1 MKLITIQLRT
11 KTKILTKYVVNPY
24 FYDVILWMIFWNM
37 KYLFY
42 NFLLL
47 LLCCAC
53 CKFAI
58 QPFMQ
63 EDRQAIQTKLAKDWQ
78 MDCYP
83 SLFYR
88 ELQKHYGIL
97 PQSPTAIPTECY
109 SSVFYQELQN
119 NYGPCHI
126 HRRIYRRI
134 HRRMMHIPTRTT
146 VRLLGQS
153 AQLPTDEANPMCACS
168 DTQLPTVLPTDVEKS
183 GGIFKNLVRISK
195 QYRWKYQRDLMPPPK
210 KILFYFPSVIPSVN
224 LQYKTDPPLRGSFFR
239 DSSNFFSSPPSLLL
253 SV

>member
-78 MDCYP
+78 TDCYP

-88 ELQKHYGIL
+88 ELQKHYGIF

-109 SSVFYQELQN
+109 SSVFYQELQK

-134 HRRMMHIPTRTT
+134 HRRMMHIPTRKTAWLVGT
-146 VRLLGQS
+146 VTNGRGKSNVRMLWHTVTDRFADGRRKIWRDFQKFS
-153 AQLPTDEANPMCACS
+153 ANFKTIPMKIPTGFNATA
-168 DTQLPTVLPTDVEKS
+168 K
-183 GGIFKNLVRISK
+183 KNI
-195 QYRWKYQRDLMPPPK
+195 
-210 KILFYFPSVIPSVN
+210 ILFSVGNSVG
-224 LQYKTDPPLRGSFFR
+224 KPA
-239 DSSNFFSSPPSLLL
+239 
-253 SV
+253 V